1 VTQYII
7 NEVTGIK
14 PAAQEYKIL
23 TYSTYSCIRYCMQV
37 FNLTLP
43 MSKTRTLLHFHY
55 PAFWRCF
62 ILLPFKSQGNLHAK
76 HYILDMQL
84 LCYN

>member
-1 VTQYII
+1 MS
-7 NEVTGIK
+7 NEATSIK

-23 TYSTYSCIRYCMQV
+23 TYSICRCIGYSMRV

-43 MSKTRTLLHFHY
+43 TLKIRTQLHFHSS
-55 PAFWRCF
+55 AFWQCF
-62 ILLPFKSQGNLHAK
+62 MLLPFKSQGNLHVN